1 LRRQY
6 TLSPNDSVRGQ
17 QTREVSECVYH
28 YAVHSSLQIVRKASF
43 TPRPWKNGG
52 GITHE
57 VIRVPSDGDAFVWRV
72 SVARIDSSGPFSD
85 FAAYNRKMVLLKG
98 DGALL
103 EFADGR
109 QCALRRAGDLAE
121 FDGAL
126 ATHCTLLGG
135 PCVDLNLMVAKSQDV
150 AVSVQWLPDVPGSLQ
165 ASASRAESTL
175 IFGIDE
181 TLALQTSGEILH
193 LEPWDLA
200 IMSNGN
206 GRVTRLQ
213 QPRSAAAGAVF
224 FATISH

>member
-1 LRRQY
+1 
-6 TLSPNDSVRGQ
+6 
-17 QTREVSECVYH
+17 VYH
-28 YAVHSSLQIVRKASF
+28 CGVHSSLQIIRKATF
-43 TPRPWKNGG
+43 TPRPWKNGA

-57 VIRVPSDGDAFVWRV
+57 VIRVPADGDAFVWRV
-72 SVARIDSSGPFSD
+72 SVAQIDSSGPFSD

-109 QCALRRAGDLAE
+109 HRALRRAGDLAE

-150 AVSVQWLPDVPGSLQ
+150 VVGVEWLPAGQGSLQ
-165 ASASRAESTL
+165 ANASQAESTL

-181 TLALQTSGEILH
+181 TLALRLGSGEILH

-200 IMSNGN
+200 IMSNGS

-213 QPRSAAAGAVF
+213 QSSSSAGGAVF
-224 FATISH
+224 IATISH

>member
-1 LRRQY
+1 M
-6 TLSPNDSVRGQ
+6 P
-17 QTREVSECVYH
+17 
-28 YAVHSSLQIVRKASF
+28 A
-43 TPRPWKNGG
+43 
-52 GITHE
+52 
-57 VIRVPSDGDAFVWRV
+57 DGDPFVWRV
-72 SVARIDSSGPFSD
+72 SIAQIDSSGPFSD

-109 QCALRRAGDLAE
+109 QRALRRAGDLAE

-150 AVSVQWLPDVPGSLQ
+150 VVSVEWLPTVHGSLQ
-165 ASASRAESTL
+165 ANASPAESTL

-181 TLALQTSGEILH
+181 TLALRIGSGEILH

-200 IMSNGN
+200 IMSNGS

-213 QPRSAAAGAVF
+213 QPGSAAAGAVF
-224 FATISH
+224 IATISH